1 MKQAI
6 TQTLQII
13 AGYLSALFSA
23 LGQRKVSASKGGVTA
38 ASRSNAGP
46 SMDWQAWGTQSGLCW
61 RATRDGLRHVP
72 AGPPKS
78 HRVEPSPVIALRGTR
93 RIAGPR
99 RFPARRATIFLRHV
113 SQSSSITRAREIALV
128 TRNSVFDCGPSAG
141 AGKNAPSPRADS
153 SREESWG
160 CSCSCCC
167 SCCCCCC
174 CCCSCSCSWGWSWGN

>member
-1 MKQAI
+1 MKQAM

-61 RATRDGLRHVP
+61 QATRDGLRHVP

-93 RIAGPR
+93 RIAVPR

-113 SQSSSITRAREIALV
+113 SQVQFAEK
-128 TRNSVFDCGPSAG
+128 SAG
-141 AGKNAPSPRADS
+141 NRVCDSKFGFRLCPICRGRKKCAPSRPRALFA
-153 SREESWG
+153 SRGEGGGSGVWVSG
-160 CSCSCCC
+160 L
-167 SCCCCCC
+167 
-174 CCCSCSCSWGWSWGN
+174 GLGFAQLIPTH